1 MRLDEAKKILNKKG
15 YVLEDTETQD
25 EEYDN
30 LTNDADDEI
39 NNIIHRHSTIDKD
52 YAKLNKLDK
61 KRFDLVRKHA
71 DLETKIYD
79 AQLFNSIKDGLTLS
93 KILDIIKKNYN
104 VKTYYYNKDFA
115 EISDYESNDICSISF
130 KNNENI
136 GMKSDTGYVYVWVIK
151 NFDKK
156 INYVAQ
162 NTKDILNYLKKEL
175 IAYKK

>member
-1 MRLDEAKKILNKKG
+1 M
-15 YVLEDTETQD
+15 
-25 EEYDN
+25 
-30 LTNDADDEI
+30 
-39 NNIIHRHSTIDKD
+39 
-52 YAKLNKLDK
+52 
-61 KRFDLVRKHA
+61 
-71 DLETKIYD
+71 
-79 AQLFNSIKDGLTLS
+79 
-93 KILDIIKKNYN
+93 DIIKKNYN

-175 IAYKK
+175 IAYKKGL